1 MTRRALTVLGAVLA
15 VSALGLA
22 LTGSGAGGD
31 RSVLLYPQE
40 ENRTVAPGEDFEI
53 DVVLSYHGTASGEGL
68 ENASLVAEYDAS
80 LLRVNDVEPAGWF
93 ADGPGDVATVRET
106 DRQGS
111 VRLSQELD
119 PPGDGV
125 VGTAR
130 FATLT
135 VEVPAD
141 APAGNATIAFGESSA
156 AAAGGF
162 PLPVFETDPV
172 IRIDPD
178 AEASADG
185 DETGAPSVPAALVAL
200 VVAGLTL
207 VAVAL
212 RRFSG

>member
-1 MTRRALTVLGAVLA
+1 MTPRALAVLGALLA

-22 LTGSGAGGD
+22 LTGSSAAGD
-31 RSVLLYPQE
+31 RSVLLYPQD

-80 LLRVNDVEPAGWF
+80 LVQVTHVEPAGWF
-93 ADGPGDVATVRET
+93 ADGTGEVATVRET

-135 VEVPAD
+135 LEVPAD
-141 APAGNATIAFGESSA
+141 APAGNATVDFGESSA

-162 PLPVFETDPV
+162 PLPVFESDPV

-178 AEASADG
+178 AEATADS
-185 DETGAPSVPAALVAL
+185 DETGAQSVPTAVVAL
-200 VVAGLTL
+200 VVAAFTL
-207 VAVAL
+207 VAAARRRRL
-212 RRFSG
+212 R